1 MRHQKAG
8 RRLGRTPSHRWAML
22 RNMVTSLFEHGRIET
37 TLAKAK
43 ELRRVAEKMITKGKR
58 GDLHARR
65 QVLQVV
71 RTKAVVK
78 TLFEVISPVYRD
90 RNGGYTRILQLDR
103 RQGDGAPMCI
113 IELVDNPIKPKEVE
127 KPKAK
132 EKKPLSKG
140 KED

>member
-37 TLAKAK
+37 TLVKAK

-78 TLFEVISPVYRD
+78 TLFDVISPVYRD
-90 RNGGYTRILQLDR
+90 RNGGYTRILRLDR